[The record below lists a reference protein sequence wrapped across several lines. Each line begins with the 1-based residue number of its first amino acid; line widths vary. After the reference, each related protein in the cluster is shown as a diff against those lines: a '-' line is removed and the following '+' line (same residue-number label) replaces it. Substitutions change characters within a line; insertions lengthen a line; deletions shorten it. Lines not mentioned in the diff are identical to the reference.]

1 MEKSLICVIGPD
13 GTGKTTQIELLINYF
28 EKNGFHYKYQWLRFY
43 HFFSLPLLLLARFY
57 GLSEVKILDDGE
69 KIGYHY
75 FHRSKLISHIYP
87 ILLFADTFL
96 LIFFKI
102 YLPLL
107 FGKKIICD
115 RFIYDTIVD
124 LMVSTSNYEL
134 YKSRVG
140 KLFLMLIPRNKKIFL
155 LISNETT
162 LKTRRE
168 DIKKDRNIGLKI
180 ELYEKLANEFN
191 LKTIDTQESI
201 NLVHEQLIRGLNE

>member
-28 EKNGFHYKYQWLRFY
+28 EKNGFYYKYQWLRFY
-43 HFFSLPLLLLARFY
+43 HFFSLPLLLFARFY

-75 FHRSKLISHIYP
+75 FHRSKLISYIYP
-87 ILLFADTFL
+87 IFLFADTFL